1 MSEKYVSFV
10 FDDGPNELIYDMV
23 DKISAYGFKASF
35 AIMGRK
41 INDKT
46 EKQLQ
51 YAIDN
56 GFELVSHGWEHVK
69 LSELNS
75 REEMVDEIYR
85 PIEEVKRRLGY
96 EIKYARLPFIAYNDL
111 VMKTMT
117 ELNLPLLGQ
126 GIDSGNDWSHETTS
140 DRVAN
145 AILNSVSDGAVAC
158 LHVLEN
164 TSKALDIVLPELK
177 KKGYILV
184 TAEELF
190 KIKNV
195 KNIPLGININNANQI
210 I

>member
-41 INDKT
+41 INDET

-56 GFELVSHGWEHVK
+56 GFELVSHGWEHVHLSK
-69 LSELNS
+69 LNT
-75 REEMVDEIYR
+75 REEMIDEIYR

-96 EIKYARLPFIAYNDL
+96 EIKYARLPFIAYNDTVL
-111 VMKTMT
+111 EVMT
-117 ELNLPLLGQ
+117 ELKLPLLGQ
-126 GIDSGNDWSHETTS
+126 GIDGGGDWSRESKVEDIT
-140 DRVAN
+140 N
-145 AILNSVSDGAVAC
+145 AILNSVSDGAIAC
-158 LHVLEN
+158 LHVLPN